1 MTKALFVGR
10 VRFVTALFALL
21 SIVIVGRLYLLQVVR
36 ADMYTMRADAQFA
49 PPASPLLMR
58 DSIYFTDKNGT
69 LITAATLT
77 QGFTLAINPAKV
89 ADSESLYLALSQI
102 VPELFHDDFI
112 ARATKEG
119 SLYQMV
125 AERLDAQTAAAI
137 HELSL
142 LGVILSKNQ
151 WRFYP
156 GGSLAAQELG
166 FVAYNNGN
174 VLEGRYG
181 LERYWEQ
188 TLARQDSDLYT
199 NFFVQLFGAAQ
210 SVFNGTPQTG
220 DLLTTIEPSVQAEL
234 ERTLTAYAN
243 DWHPR
248 LAGGIVMDPKT
259 GEIYAMAINPTFD
272 LNAFGAQKDPFI
284 FKNTMVEDVFEMGSI
299 MKPLT
304 LAAGIDSGV
313 ITPESTYKDTGCIT
327 VDTKKICNYD
337 LRARGEVPMQEILSQ
352 SLNLGASYVAT
363 QMGPAVMR
371 DYFLNRY
378 KLGEETGIDL
388 PSEAHG
394 LTDNIAKSSRQV
406 EFDTASFGQGIAI
419 TPIAMVQALATLA
432 NGGKLVP
439 PHFVRAVRYDSG
451 ITRALSWAGSSQ
463 ALQPGSA
470 LAVSRMLTQVV
481 DTALVDG
488 KIKIERHSVAAKTGT
503 AQIANPQG
511 GGYYT
516 DRFLHSFFGYFPSYD
531 ARFIVFLFALE
542 PQGASYSSQ
551 TWALPFHS
559 LTQFLISYY
568 DIPPDR

>member
-234 ERTLTAYAN
+234 ERTLAAYAN

-304 LAAGIDSGV
+304 IAAGIDSGA
-313 ITPESTYKDTGCIT
+313 IMPESTYKDTGCIT

>member
-102 VPELFHDDFI
+102 VPELSHDDFI

-234 ERTLTAYAN
+234 ERTLAAYAN

>member
-89 ADSESLYLALSQI
+89 ADAESLYISLSQI
-102 VPELFHDDFI
+102 VQELSHDDFI

-272 LNAFGAQKDPFI
+272 LNAFGAQKNPFI

-304 LAAGIDSGV
+304 IAAGIDSGA
-313 ITPESTYKDTGCIT
+313 ITPESIYKDTGCIT

-406 EFDTASFGQGIAI
+406 EFDTASFGQGIAV

>member
-234 ERTLTAYAN
+234 ERTLAAYAN

-394 LTDNIAKSSRQV
+394 LTDNIDKSSRQV

>member
-10 VRFVTALFALL
+10 VRWITVLFALL
-21 SIVIVGRLYLLQVVR
+21 SMVIVGRLYMLQVVR
-36 ADMYTMRADAQFA
+36 ADMYTMRAEAQFA
-49 PPASPLLMR
+49 PPAAKLLMR

-77 QGFTLAINPAKV
+77 QGFTLAVNPSKV
-89 ADSESLYLALSQI
+89 TDPEVLYQALSPL
-102 VPELFHDDFI
+102 VEGLSHDDFV
-112 ARATKEG
+112 ARATKAG
-119 SLYQMV
+119 SLYQML
-125 AERLDAQTAAAI
+125 AERLDAQTAGKI
-137 HELSL
+137 QVLSL
-142 LGVILSKNQ
+142 PGVILSQNQ

-174 VLEGRYG
+174 ILEGRYG

-188 TLARQDSDLYT
+188 TLARKGDDLYT

-210 SVFNGTPQTG
+210 SVLKGAPQTG
-220 DLLTTIEPSVQAEL
+220 DILTTIEPSVQAEL
-234 ERTLTAYAN
+234 ERTLIAYTG

-248 LAGGIVMDPKT
+248 LLGGIIMDPQT
-259 GEIYAMAINPTFD
+259 GEIYAMAVSPTFD
-272 LNAFGAQKDPFI
+272 LNAFGAEKNPFI
-284 FKNTMVEDVFEMGSI
+284 FKNAMVEDVFEMGSI

-304 LAAGIDSGV
+304 LAAGLDSGV
-313 ITPESTYKDTGCIT
+313 ITPESTYNDTGCIT

-337 LRARGEVPMQEILSQ
+337 LRARGVVPMQEILSQ

-363 QMGPAVMR
+363 KMGPEVMR
-371 DYFLNRY
+371 NYFLKRY

-394 LTDNIAKSSRQV
+394 LVDNIAKSSRQV
-406 EFDTASFGQGIAI
+406 EFDTASFGQGIAV
-419 TPIAMVQALATLA
+419 TPIAMAQALATLA
-432 NGGKLVP
+432 NGGKLVQ

-451 ITRALSWAGSSQ
+451 ITRPLSWAESSQ
-463 ALQPGSA
+463 AIQPSSA

-481 DTALVDG
+481 DTALVNGD
-488 KIKIERHSVAAKTGT
+488 IKIEHHSVAAKTGT

>member
-89 ADSESLYLALSQI
+89 ADAESLYISLSQI
-102 VPELFHDDFI
+102 VQELSHDDFI

-210 SVFNGTPQTG
+210 AVFNGTPQTG

-272 LNAFGAQKDPFI
+272 LNAFGAQKNPFI

-304 LAAGIDSGV
+304 IAAGIDSGA

-406 EFDTASFGQGIAI
+406 EFDTASFGQGIAV

>member
-89 ADSESLYLALSQI
+89 ADAESLYISLSQI
-102 VPELFHDDFI
+102 VQELSHDDFI

-234 ERTLTAYAN
+234 ERTLAAYAN

>member
-89 ADSESLYLALSQI
+89 ADAESLYISLSQI
-102 VPELFHDDFI
+102 VQELSHDDFI

-210 SVFNGTPQTG
+210 AVFNGTPQTG

-234 ERTLTAYAN
+234 ERTLAAYAN

-272 LNAFGAQKDPFI
+272 LNAFGAQKNPFI

>member
-102 VPELFHDDFI
+102 VPELSHDDFI

-234 ERTLTAYAN
+234 ERTLAAYAN

-337 LRARGEVPMQEILSQ
+337 LRARGEVPMQEILRQ

-363 QMGPAVMR
+363 QMGPEVMR

-406 EFDTASFGQGIAI
+406 EFDTASFGQGIAV

-439 PHFVRAVRYDSG
+439 PHFVSAVRYDSG

-488 KIKIERHSVAAKTGT
+488 KIKIGRHSVAAKTGT
-503 AQIANPQG
+503 AQNANPQG

-568 DIPPDR
+568 DIPPDS

>member
-89 ADSESLYLALSQI
+89 ADAESLYISLSQI
-102 VPELFHDDFI
+102 VQELSHDDFI

-234 ERTLTAYAN
+234 ERTLAAYAN

-272 LNAFGAQKDPFI
+272 LNAFGAQKNPFI

-304 LAAGIDSGV
+304 IAAGIDSGA
-313 ITPESTYKDTGCIT
+313 ITPESIYKDTGCIT

>member
-234 ERTLTAYAN
+234 ERTLAAYAN

>member
-89 ADSESLYLALSQI
+89 ADAESLYISLSQI
-102 VPELFHDDFI
+102 VQELSHDDFI

-125 AERLDAQTAAAI
+125 AEHLDAQTAAAI
-137 HELSL
+137 HKLSL

-210 SVFNGTPQTG
+210 AVFNGTPQTG

>member
-102 VPELFHDDFI
+102 VPELSHDDFI

-210 SVFNGTPQTG
+210 AVFNGTPQTG

-272 LNAFGAQKDPFI
+272 LNAFGAQKNPFI

-304 LAAGIDSGV
+304 IAAGIDSGA

-406 EFDTASFGQGIAI
+406 EFDTASFGQGIAV

>member
-89 ADSESLYLALSQI
+89 ADAESLYISLSQI
-102 VPELFHDDFI
+102 VQELSHDDFI

-234 ERTLTAYAN
+234 ERTLAAYAN

-304 LAAGIDSGV
+304 IAAGIDSGV

>member
-89 ADSESLYLALSQI
+89 ADAESLYISLSQI
-102 VPELFHDDFI
+102 VQELSHDDFI

-272 LNAFGAQKDPFI
+272 LNAFGAQKNPFI

-304 LAAGIDSGV
+304 IAAGIDSGA
-313 ITPESTYKDTGCIT
+313 ITPESIYKDTGCIT

>member
-210 SVFNGTPQTG
+210 AVFNGTPQTG

-234 ERTLTAYAN
+234 ERTLAAYAN

-304 LAAGIDSGV
+304 IAAGIDSGA
-313 ITPESTYKDTGCIT
+313 IMPESTYKDTGCIT

>member
-234 ERTLTAYAN
+234 ERTLAAYAN

-304 LAAGIDSGV
+304 IAAGIDSGA
-313 ITPESTYKDTGCIT
+313 IMPESTYKDTGCIT

-394 LTDNIAKSSRQV
+394 LTDNIDKSSRQV

>member
-10 VRFVTALFALL
+10 VRLVTALFALL
-21 SIVIVGRLYLLQVVR
+21 SMVIVGRLYLLQVVR
-36 ADMYTMRADAQFA
+36 ADMYITRADAQFA
-49 PPASPLLMR
+49 PPASPLLLR
-58 DSIYFTDKNGT
+58 DNIYFTDKNGT

-77 QGFTLAINPAKV
+77 QGFTLAINPSKV
-89 ADSESLYLALSQI
+89 ADGESLYLALSPL
-102 VPELFHDDFI
+102 VAELSHDDFI

-125 AERLDAQTAAAI
+125 VERLDVQTAEI
-137 HELSL
+137 IQKLSL
-142 LGVILSKNQ
+142 PGVILSKNQ

-166 FVAYNNGN
+166 FVAYNDGN

-181 LERYWEQ
+181 LERYFEQ
-188 TLARQDSDLYT
+188 TLARQDKDLYT

-210 SVFNGTPQTG
+210 AVFNGAPQTG

-234 ERTLTAYAN
+234 ERALVAYADN
-243 DWHPR
+243 WHPR
-248 LAGGIVMDPKT
+248 LAGGIIMDPQT
-259 GEIYAMAINPTFD
+259 GDIYAMAINPTFD

-284 FKNTMVEDVFEMGSI
+284 FKNAMVEDVFEMGSI

-304 LAAGIDSGV
+304 LAAGIDAGV

-363 QMGPAVMR
+363 EMGPAVMR

-378 KLGEETGIDL
+378 KFGEETGIDL
-388 PSEAHG
+388 PSEARG
-394 LTDNIAKSSRQV
+394 LVDNIAKSSRQV
-406 EFDTASFGQGIAI
+406 EFDTASFGQGIAV
-419 TPIAMVQALATLA
+419 TPIAMVQALAALA

-451 ITRALSWAGSSQ
+451 ITRTLSWAGSSQ
-463 ALQPGSA
+463 ALLPGSA
-470 LAVSRMLTQVV
+470 LAVSRMLTKVV

-503 AQIANPQG
+503 AQIANPGG

>member
-89 ADSESLYLALSQI
+89 ADAESLYISLSQI
-102 VPELFHDDFI
+102 VQELSHDDFI

-210 SVFNGTPQTG
+210 AVFNGTPQTG

-272 LNAFGAQKDPFI
+272 FNAFGAQKDPFI

-406 EFDTASFGQGIAI
+406 EFDTASFGQGIAV

-559 LTQFLISYY
+559 LSQFLISYY

>member
-210 SVFNGTPQTG
+210 AVFNGTPQTG

-234 ERTLTAYAN
+234 ERTLAAYAN

-304 LAAGIDSGV
+304 IAAGIDSGV

>member
-89 ADSESLYLALSQI
+89 ADAESLYISLSQI
-102 VPELFHDDFI
+102 VQELSHDDFI

-137 HELSL
+137 HKLSL

-210 SVFNGTPQTG
+210 AVFNGTPQTG

-406 EFDTASFGQGIAI
+406 EFDTASFGQGIAV

>member
-89 ADSESLYLALSQI
+89 ADAESLYISLSQI
-102 VPELFHDDFI
+102 VQELSHDDFI

-210 SVFNGTPQTG
+210 AVFNGTPQTG

-272 LNAFGAQKDPFI
+272 LNAFGAQKNPFI

-304 LAAGIDSGV
+304 IAAGIDSGA
-313 ITPESTYKDTGCIT
+313 ITPESIYKDTGCIT

-406 EFDTASFGQGIAI
+406 EFDTASFGQGIAV

>member
-89 ADSESLYLALSQI
+89 ADAESLYISLSQI
-102 VPELFHDDFI
+102 VQELSHDDFI

-210 SVFNGTPQTG
+210 AVFNGTPQTG

-234 ERTLTAYAN
+234 ERTLAAYAN

-272 LNAFGAQKDPFI
+272 LNAFGAQKNPFI

-304 LAAGIDSGV
+304 IAAGIDSGA
-313 ITPESTYKDTGCIT
+313 ITPESIYKDTGCIT

-406 EFDTASFGQGIAI
+406 EFDTASFGQGIAV

>member
-210 SVFNGTPQTG
+210 AVFNGTPQTG

-234 ERTLTAYAN
+234 ERTLAAYAN

-304 LAAGIDSGV
+304 IAAGIDSGV

-394 LTDNIAKSSRQV
+394 LTDNIDKSSRQV

>member
-210 SVFNGTPQTG
+210 AVFNGTPQTG

-272 LNAFGAQKDPFI
+272 LNAFGAQKNPFI

-304 LAAGIDSGV
+304 IAAGIDSGA
-313 ITPESTYKDTGCIT
+313 ITPESIYKDTGCIT

-337 LRARGEVPMQEILSQ
+337 LRARGEVPIQEILSQ

-406 EFDTASFGQGIAI
+406 EFDTASFGQGIAV